1 MTAHTR
7 NHLPARRF
15 HETFS
20 FSHWNVT
27 YNVGLGRYPDG
38 RLGEVFINADKKVGT
53 NSDVMARDSAVLL
66 SLALQFG
73 VPISNLR
80 HAVTRDP
87 NGEASGPI
95 GRLLDMLHEEEAAL
109 ERATGSLG

>member
-7 NHLPARRF
+7 NHLPQRRF

-20 FSHWNVT
+20 FAHWGVT

-38 RLGEVFINADKKVGT
+38 QLGEVFINTDKKVGT
-53 NSDVMARDSAVLL
+53 NSDVMARDSAVIL
-66 SLALQFG
+66 SIALQYG
-73 VPISNLR
+73 VTIGALR
-80 HAVTRDP
+80 HAVTRDG

-95 GRLLDMLHEEEAAL
+95 GRLLDILHEEESAL